1 MCYLYKYTNMQK
13 GSYKMEFENI
23 LKLIKSVSESSLSSF
38 TLEEG
43 DTKITL
49 EANRG
54 NSSPVTITTSVEGN
68 KSCGNG
74 LPTFSPMLGQ
84 SNNETK
90 VGSAI
95 ESNLEIQGNIVKS
108 PLVGVFYSSSSP
120 EIDAFVKVGD
130 KVSVGQTLGIVEAMK
145 LMNEIE
151 CDYDGIV
158 KQILINNEDIVEYG
172 QPLFVIA

>member
-1 MCYLYKYTNMQK
+1 
-13 GSYKMEFENI
+13 MEFDNI

-38 TLEEG
+38 TLVEG

-54 NSSPVTITTSVEGN
+54 NNTPTTITTSVEDN
-68 KSCGNG
+68 KSSGNG
-74 LPTFSPMLGQ
+74 LPTFSGITGQ
-84 SNNETK
+84 LHNETK
-90 VGSAI
+90 VGNTF
-95 ESNLEIQGNIVKS
+95 ESNINIQGNIVKS

-130 KVSVGQTLGIVEAMK
+130 RVTVGQTLGIVEAMK

-151 CDYDGIV
+151 CDFDGIV
-158 KQILINNEDIVEYG
+158 KQILIKNEDIVEYG
-172 QPLFVIA
+172 QPLFIIE

>member
-23 LKLIKSVSESSLSSF
+23 LKLIKSVSDSSLSSF

-54 NSSPVTITTSVEGN
+54 NNGPMTITSNVDSN
-68 KSCGNG
+68 KTCVTG
-74 LPTFSPMLGQ
+74 LPTFGGMSGQ
-84 SNNETK
+84 FSNEIK
-90 VGSAI
+90 SASAV
-95 ESNLEIQGNIVKS
+95 ESNVEIKGNIVKS
-108 PLVGVFYSSSSP
+108 PLVGIFYSSSSP
-120 EIDAFVKVGD
+120 DIDAFVKVGD
-130 KVSVGQTLGIVEAMK
+130 RVSVGQTLGIVEAMK

-172 QPLFVIA
+172 QALFVIN

>member
-1 MCYLYKYTNMQK
+1 
-13 GSYKMEFENI
+13 MEFENI
-23 LKLIKSVSESSLSSF
+23 LKLIKSVSDSSLSSF
-38 TLEEG
+38 TLVEG

-54 NSSPVTITTSVEGN
+54 NNGPATISTYVEENKSSGSGFTTSGN
-68 KSCGNG
+68 VSGQIYNEIKSGN
-74 LPTFSPMLGQ
+74 T
-84 SNNETK
+84 
-90 VGSAI
+90 V
-95 ESNLEIQGNIVKS
+95 ESNTEIKGNIVKS

-130 KVSVGQTLGIVEAMK
+130 RVTVGQTLGIVEAMK

-172 QPLFVIA
+172 QALFVIS

>member
-1 MCYLYKYTNMQK
+1 
-13 GSYKMEFENI
+13 MEFENI

-54 NSSPVTITTSVEGN
+54 NNAPVTITTCVEDN
-68 KSCGNG
+68 KPSGSG
-74 LPTFSPMLGQ
+74 LPTFSGLSGQ
-84 SNNETK
+84 NNHEVKGNTGVVSN
-90 VGSAI
+90 I
-95 ESNLEIQGNIVKS
+95 EFQGNIVKS
-108 PLVGVFYSSSSP
+108 PLVGVFYSSSTP
-120 EIDAFVKVGD
+120 EMDAFVKVGD
-130 KVSVGQTLGIVEAMK
+130 RVTVGQTLGIVEAMK

-172 QPLFVIA
+172 QALFVIS

>member
-1 MCYLYKYTNMQK
+1 MQFVKIYKYAERQAI
-13 GSYKMEFENI
+13 KMEFENI

-38 TLEEG
+38 TLVEG

-54 NSSPVTITTSVEGN
+54 NNGLETITTNVESS
-68 KSCGNG
+68 KSFGNG
-74 LPTFSPMLGQ
+74 LSTSGGT
-84 SNNETK
+84 SGHIYNEVKNANT
-90 VGSAI
+90 V
-95 ESNLEIQGNIVKS
+95 ESNAEIKGNIVKS
-108 PLVGVFYSSSSP
+108 PLVGVFYSSPSP

-130 KVSVGQTLGIVEAMK
+130 RVSVGQTLGIVEAMK

-172 QPLFVIA
+172 QALFVIN

>member
-1 MCYLYKYTNMQK
+1 
-13 GSYKMEFENI
+13 MEFENI
-23 LKLIKSVSESSLSSF
+23 LKLIKSVSESSLSGF

-54 NSSPVTITTSVEGN
+54 NSGPVTINTSVEGN
-68 KSCGNG
+68 KSFGNG
-74 LPTFSPMLGQ
+74 LPSFSGISGPLNHEVKAGTGVV
-84 SNNETK
+84 SN
-90 VGSAI
+90 I
-95 ESNLEIQGNIVKS
+95 EIQGNIVKS

-120 EIDAFVKVGD
+120 DMDAFVKIGD
-130 KVSVGQTLGIVEAMK
+130 RVSIGQTLGIVEAMK

-158 KQILINNEDIVEYG
+158 TQILINNEDIVEYG
-172 QPLFVIA
+172 QALFVIN

>member
-1 MCYLYKYTNMQK
+1 
-13 GSYKMEFENI
+13 MEFENI
-23 LKLIKSVSESSLSSF
+23 LKLIKSVSDSSLSSF

-54 NSSPVTITTSVEGN
+54 NNNPVTITSSVEGN

-74 LPTFSPMLGQ
+74 LPTFSGLSGQ
-84 SNNETK
+84 FSNESK
-90 VGSAI
+90 GGAAV
-95 ESNLEIQGNIVKS
+95 ESNVEIQGNIVKS

-120 EIDAFVKVGD
+120 DIDAFVKVGD
-130 KVSVGQTLGIVEAMK
+130 RVCVGQTLGIVEAMK

-158 KQILINNEDIVEYG
+158 KQILIKNEDIVEYG
-172 QPLFVIA
+172 QSLFIIN

>member
-1 MCYLYKYTNMQK
+1 
-13 GSYKMEFENI
+13 MEFENI

-54 NSSPVTITTSVEGN
+54 NNGPMTITSNVDSN
-68 KSCGNG
+68 KTCVSG
-74 LPTFSPMLGQ
+74 LPTFNGISGQ
-84 SNNETK
+84 YNHEVKAGTGVVSN
-90 VGSAI
+90 I
-95 ESNLEIQGNIVKS
+95 EIQGNIVKS

-130 KVSVGQTLGIVEAMK
+130 RVTVGQTLGIVEAMK

-151 CDYDGIV
+151 CDFDGIV
-158 KQILINNEDIVEYG
+158 KQILIKNEDIVEYG
-172 QPLFVIA
+172 QALFVIE